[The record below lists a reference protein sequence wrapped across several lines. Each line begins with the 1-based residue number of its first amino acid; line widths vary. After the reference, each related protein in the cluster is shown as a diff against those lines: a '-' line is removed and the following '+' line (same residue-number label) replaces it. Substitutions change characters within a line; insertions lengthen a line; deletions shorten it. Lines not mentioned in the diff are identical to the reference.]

1 MRNKLLVIIACLVAT
16 IVTIVACD
24 KNKAIL
30 KPPAY
35 SEFATPLVSNNL
47 YFVKNDPNSQI
58 KIPIGITNVS
68 NVDRKIVIKDSS
80 YAAVAGTQYTV
91 APTTITIP
99 AGKASDS
106 IVLKGIYAGYPI
118 GRIDTIFLKIT
129 GGDVPANAYNTTYS
143 VIMQRYCEVVA
154 ADLIGNY
161 AHTNDGSSPQ
171 GPYTASISDW
181 DSTGPTSATIKIHD
195 LGATADVGYGDLDP
209 SGNSAGF
216 LPTNPAHLG
225 LTAMLNWH
233 NPANFTVTIPSQTY
247 VLNSYGHGPSTI
259 SGSGTFSSCKQT
271 FTIKY
276 TVTDA
281 SGTYAAITTVL
292 RK

>member
-1 MRNKLLVIIACLVAT
+1 MRNKLFAIIACLVVT

-30 KPPAY
+30 KTPAY
-35 SEFATPLVSNNL
+35 SEFATPLVSNVK
-47 YFVKNDPNSQI
+47 YFITNDPNSQI
-58 KIPIGITNVS
+58 KIPVGITNVS

-80 YAAVAGTQYTV
+80 YAAVAGTQYTI

-106 IVLKGIYAGYPI
+106 IVLKGIYAGYPV
-118 GRIDTIFLKIT
+118 GRIDTLFLKIT

-143 VIMQRYCEVVA
+143 VIMQRYCEVVQ
-154 ADLIGNY
+154 ADLVGNY
-161 AHTNDGSSPQ
+161 THTNDGSSPQ

-181 DSTGPTSATIKIHD
+181 VTTGPSSATIKIHD
-195 LGATADVGYGDLDP
+195 LGATQDVGYGDAFP
-209 SGNSAGF
+209 SSPGF

-225 LTAMLNWH
+225 LTAMIEWSD
-233 NPANFTVTIPSQTY
+233 PSNFTVTIPSQTY
-247 VLNSYGHGPSTI
+247 VLNSYGNGPSKI

-271 FTIKY
+271 FTIKF
-276 TVTDA
+276 TVSDA
-281 SGTYAAITTVL
+281 SGTYSAITTVL